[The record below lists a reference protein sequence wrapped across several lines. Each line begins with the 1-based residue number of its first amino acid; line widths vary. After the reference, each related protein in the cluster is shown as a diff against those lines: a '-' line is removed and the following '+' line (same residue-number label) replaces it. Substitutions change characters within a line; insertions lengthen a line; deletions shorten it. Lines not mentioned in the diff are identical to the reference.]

1 MSRISLLF
9 AFALLA
15 TGCAKT
21 TEQQRQA
28 STNQAASSQ
37 SVATQAENELKA
49 QVLETAGG
57 ESVGDSELE
66 AQDIYIDER
75 DPFEN
80 VNRKLWDFNWNVLDK
95 YVLRPLAVGY
105 SEYLPK
111 PAQTGVRNFI
121 TNLEEP
127 GYAVNNLLQ
136 GKFKN
141 SGKANGRFLIN
152 TTVGIFG
159 LFDVADAMG
168 IERHKE
174 DFGQTMAVAGVGNGP
189 YLMIPGY
196 GPTTVRDG
204 AGDYVDGQIFPLYLL
219 DWPLALLKTGVKAVY
234 TRADL
239 IQQEGMINSS
249 ADSYVFIKEVYF
261 QNQNFKIHDGNPPLQ
276 EEEEIDEAFLDE
288 ID

>member
-1 MSRISLLF
+1 MRIAMSKLSLLF
-9 AFALLA
+9 AIGLLA

-21 TEQQRQA
+21 TEQQ
-28 STNQAASSQ
+28 QAAASNQPVVQSQ
-37 SVATQAENELKA
+37 SADAVVDDEASFVDEGQTS
-49 QVLETAGG
+49 T
-57 ESVGDSELE
+57 LE
-66 AQDIYIDER
+66 ANPYVDER
-75 DPFEN
+75 DPFEKT
-80 VNRKLWDFNWNVLDK
+80 NRKLWDFNWNVLDK

-136 GKFKN
+136 GKFKK
-141 SGKANGRFLIN
+141 SGTATGRFLLN
-152 TTVGIFG
+152 STVGLLG
-159 LFDVADAMG
+159 LFDVADSMG
-168 IERHKE
+168 LERHKE

-204 AGDYVDGQIFPLYLL
+204 AGDYVDGMIYPLYLL
-219 DWPLALLKTGVKAVY
+219 DWPLALLKTGIKAVY

-239 IQQEGMINSS
+239 IEQEGMINGS

-261 QNQNFKIHDGNPPLQ
+261 QNQEFKIYDGNPPLK